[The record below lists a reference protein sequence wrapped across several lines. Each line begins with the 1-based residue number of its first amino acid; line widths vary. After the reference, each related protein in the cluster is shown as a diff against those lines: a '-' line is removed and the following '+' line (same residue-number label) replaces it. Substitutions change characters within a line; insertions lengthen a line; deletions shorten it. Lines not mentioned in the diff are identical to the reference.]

1 MNEYPDVILAGVIEV
16 FFILFKTTLA
26 GFSNSSSQLKFS
38 KISWDIGKSIC
49 RLPFIKRLR
58 PKEELEYI
66 LSFFIARNSSELSD
80 WLSLQYLYRNSTV
93 LGINYAYTTDFS
105 TRITD
110 SINRNQIV
118 MIPRNVGNLRSLSFT
133 LTQTIKLHKWWDVTL
148 NASVIRLRNDIAYSK
163 TVNYSLTQW
172 AGRANM
178 VQRFKLSGT
187 LGVEVTAVY
196 NSRHLNAVN
205 EVFRH
210 TSQVDIA
217 LQKTFGKHAVI
228 QLSLM
233 TFTKEPAH
241 AACRIWT
248 SFTFA
253 ATVIMKP
260 GRCVST
266 LPGS

>member
-1 MNEYPDVILAGVIEV
+1 LNEYPDVILAGVIEV

-133 LTQTIKLHKWWDVTL
+133 LTQTIELHKWWDVT
-148 NASVIRLRNDIAYSK
+148 
-163 TVNYSLTQW
+163 
-172 AGRANM
+172 
-178 VQRFKLSGT
+178 
-187 LGVEVTAVY
+187 
-196 NSRHLNAVN
+196 LNAVN